1 MKKVKKMK
9 KKRLSENFIPFE
21 ENPPSGVP
29 YMEEDHLQPQPR
41 KVDTERCERDL
52 IGLHEEIEAFYRT
65 VQPTPESHSLRMN
78 LLQKV
83 RSLVQSLWP
92 EARVEPFGSFA
103 TGLYLPTS
111 DMDIVILGHWEALP
125 LRTMERSLESLAK
138 PGSVEVIN
146 ASVPL
151 VKYRD
156 LASNISADLSFN
168 CLSGP
173 KAVQVIK
180 MFKQQFPILPQ
191 LVSIVKQFLLERDLA
206 QVFTGGLSSYAVTIL
221 VISFLQLH
229 PRKDPCSDNLGVLL
243 IEFLHLYGHDFNY
256 SCLAVS
262 IRDGGQLLQK
272 TDLLPD
278 TNINQRWS
286 DVQGFAIEDPLQP
299 LKDIARGTFNGEIIK
314 KAFALAYRRL
324 VTRTRSGS
332 RMLESIVSLG

>member
-1 MKKVKKMK
+1 MK
-9 KKRLSENFIPFE
+9 KKRSEISENFIPFGE
-21 ENPPSGVP
+21 IPSSHIP
-29 YMEEDHLQPQPR
+29 FYEEEDLQPKP
-41 KVDTERCERDL
+41 KEVDAERCERDL
-52 IGLHEEIEAFYRT
+52 IGLHQEIEAFYRS
-65 VQPTPESHSLRMN
+65 VQPTPESHSLRLN

-111 DMDIVILGHWEALP
+111 DMDIVIFGHWEVLP
-125 LRTMERSLESLAK
+125 LKTMERSLVSLAK

-146 ASVPL
+146 ATVPL
-151 VKYRD
+151 VKYCD
-156 LASNISADLSFN
+156 LDSNISVDISFN

-173 KAVQVIK
+173 QAAQVIK
-180 MFKQQFPILPQ
+180 MFKQQFPIIPQ

-229 PRKDPCSDNLGVLL
+229 PRRDPCSDNLGVLL

-256 SCLAVS
+256 SSLAVS

-272 TDLLPD
+272 RSLLPD

-299 LKDIARGTFNGEIIK
+299 FKDIAKGTFNGEIIK

-324 VTRTRSGS
+324 VTRTRCGT
-332 RMLESIVSLG
+332 RMLESIVRPR